1 MQPTSS
7 IQRCSARGATVSPLK
22 ARKPC
27 HHESRSLRRPLL
39 ACSISA
45 RLNDIDD
52 AQLKLYAP
60 WELPS
65 MRASSNARQADLAA
79 ANMLPGPL
87 VSVAP
92 ELAGRVRT
100 GGLLLLSGFRES
112 DLAAVR
118 EAFGAHFKVPESPT
132 LRQNGY
138 IAMACRRTDAPLRMG
153 DLSESAV
160 S

>member
-1 MQPTSS
+1 
-7 IQRCSARGATVSPLK
+7 
-22 ARKPC
+22 
-27 HHESRSLRRPLL
+27 
-39 ACSISA
+39 
-45 RLNDIDD
+45 
-52 AQLKLYAP
+52 
-60 WELPS
+60 
-65 MRASSNARQADLAA
+65 MRASSDERLADVAA

-100 GGLLLLSGFRES
+100 GGLLLISGFRES

-118 EAFGAHFKVPESPT
+118 KAFGANFEVPECPT
-132 LRQNGY
+132 LRQSGY